1 MSELLAL
8 KEQFISKLPQFKKAM
23 DYMDCPASEA
33 DKDKWQPKFCKL
45 LAELNSLEYQIR
57 QSGCEMPDEEI
68 LKLMENVR

>member
-1 MSELLAL
+1 MPIL
-8 KEQFISKLPQFKKAM
+8 KLKTEFIEKSKHFKVAM
-23 DYMDCPASEA
+23 AYMDSSASDTE
-33 DKDKWQPKFCKL
+33 KDKWQPKFCKL